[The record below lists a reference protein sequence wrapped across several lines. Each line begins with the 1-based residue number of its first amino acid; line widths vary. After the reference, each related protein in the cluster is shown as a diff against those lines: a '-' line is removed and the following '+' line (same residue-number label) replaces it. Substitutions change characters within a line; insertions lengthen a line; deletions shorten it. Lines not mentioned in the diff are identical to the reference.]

1 MTPDQL
7 WERLE
12 AASRMPFGRGQ
23 IAAVEEVIRHADALG
38 EEETQYAARI
48 LATHAYTYGA
58 EPAKAFVTFSWCLA
72 AYDRGAGLPRY
83 DQELYWYFKWMVS
96 ALTKFPE
103 VPLAR
108 TFAALDE
115 MERRYRLAGHT
126 MNPVHQY
133 RTVVAMHVG
142 DLDTA
147 REQYRLWCAAPRG
160 EMSDC
165 VGCEPSDKVRY
176 LSQAGRDEEAVALAL
191 PVLGGELSCV
201 EQPQSILTALL
212 LPYLRT
218 GRLEEAVD
226 AHRQA
231 YRAIRHNR
239 GELGMVADHI
249 AFCAYTGNT
258 ARGLELVERH
268 LGWLDEPRDPMA
280 DMHFSAAAALV
291 LRLVAESGRADLPV
305 RGSTAG
311 ALRDELAGRALELA
325 QRFDTRNETPAQ
337 GDRIRALLS
346 AAPIVDHLPLSGPV
360 RPAPQPAAAE
370 PSVLPDTPE
379 ELVAFARR
387 EAWLGN
393 RPRRIWQRF
402 DELCPDPEPALLAH
416 RLVARGSAAGRD
428 DVAAAEPHWLRA
440 AELFAEVGAEVHRQ
454 GLLARLAVLR
464 KLTGRDENVVA
475 EVAGTVETVAR
486 IGTADDHAQALVRLA
501 YAHRV
506 AEQPQEALTAL
517 EQAAE
522 LATDDALRAHIAL
535 ETAHFTV
542 ALGPDR
548 YPAALAAAE
557 RAIALF
563 EPVGPCDG
571 LREAQR
577 LAAQLCAEAGDP
589 ERAAGLLDT
598 AALAEDPLLRAQA
611 QHDRGRLGLDLGQ
624 AEAAHRAL
632 AAAVAGFAA
641 VDETMAAAVARID
654 LAAAAV
660 LAGVPEEAADAAET
674 AISELTATRRTAEH
688 PAHLDA
694 ELARARFQLA
704 RAYRELGHPDQAV
717 ELLDLVAAHCQE
729 QDNPAGVGQMH
740 GVAGEVLDEFDRE
753 AEAAERFGLA
763 ADSYASAE
771 LALPELDNRRRA
783 ALSWHWADDLDRSL
797 AALAAAEAVADRL
810 ADDPDAVWHLA
821 ILGYDGG
828 RILANAPGRLADAL
842 HRVVPAADRFRSVGA
857 IVQAGIADALHG
869 RILVDL
875 DRPGEAEKLLTAALE
890 ALPADAT
897 GPREDIREL
906 LDSITSAE

>member
-280 DMHFSAAAALV
+280 DMHFSA
-291 LRLVAESGRADLPV
+291 
-305 RGSTAG
+305 
-311 ALRDELAGRALELA
+311 
-325 QRFDTRNETPAQ
+325 
-337 GDRIRALLS
+337 
-346 AAPIVDHLPLSGPV
+346 
-360 RPAPQPAAAE
+360 
-370 PSVLPDTPE
+370 
-379 ELVAFARR
+379 
-387 EAWLGN
+387 
-393 RPRRIWQRF
+393 
-402 DELCPDPEPALLAH
+402 
-416 RLVARGSAAGRD
+416 
-428 DVAAAEPHWLRA
+428 
-440 AELFAEVGAEVHRQ
+440 
-454 GLLARLAVLR
+454 
-464 KLTGRDENVVA
+464 
-475 EVAGTVETVAR
+475 
-486 IGTADDHAQALVRLA
+486 
-501 YAHRV
+501 
-506 AEQPQEALTAL
+506 
-517 EQAAE
+517 
-522 LATDDALRAHIAL
+522 
-535 ETAHFTV
+535 
-542 ALGPDR
+542 
-548 YPAALAAAE
+548 
-557 RAIALF
+557 
-563 EPVGPCDG
+563 
-571 LREAQR
+571 
-577 LAAQLCAEAGDP
+577 
-589 ERAAGLLDT
+589 
-598 AALAEDPLLRAQA
+598 
-611 QHDRGRLGLDLGQ
+611 
-624 AEAAHRAL
+624 
-632 AAAVAGFAA
+632 
-641 VDETMAAAVARID
+641 
-654 LAAAAV
+654 
-660 LAGVPEEAADAAET
+660 
-674 AISELTATRRTAEH
+674 
-688 PAHLDA
+688 
-694 ELARARFQLA
+694 
-704 RAYRELGHPDQAV
+704 
-717 ELLDLVAAHCQE
+717 
-729 QDNPAGVGQMH
+729 
-740 GVAGEVLDEFDRE
+740 
-753 AEAAERFGLA
+753 
-763 ADSYASAE
+763 
-771 LALPELDNRRRA
+771 
-783 ALSWHWADDLDRSL
+783 
-797 AALAAAEAVADRL
+797 
-810 ADDPDAVWHLA
+810 
-821 ILGYDGG
+821 
-828 RILANAPGRLADAL
+828 
-842 HRVVPAADRFRSVGA
+842 
-857 IVQAGIADALHG
+857 
-869 RILVDL
+869 
-875 DRPGEAEKLLTAALE
+875 
-890 ALPADAT
+890 
-897 GPREDIREL
+897 
-906 LDSITSAE
+906 